1 MSWAVEFLN
10 REDGCFLHAP
20 EACIPISLEWNDR
33 LGADQALIRCENSGL
48 NLRYWEY
55 LLGQDVR
62 VYDPAG
68 RLAWWGFLDKVE
80 QHQAGCI
87 KSLDLGSV
95 FNKVAVLY
103 QNSALFPQG
112 PPQRSAWKDDLI
124 SQDGYGIRQKLLR
137 RAFLHEQVA
146 DQMAEKYLEEHA
158 CLATRLESFTKE
170 DGDHFILR
178 CKGWM
183 HSLAWRIW
191 EGWNGVVEH
200 RPAQSGVQSLGMEA
214 GSQRIGQSFTVPES
228 VDSFSFAIRVRR
240 QGLPSDRLVIA
251 LQADANG
258 KPSGSDLI
266 SKDIQGAD
274 LNDQSY
280 QWLDLVPQASVR
292 LLAGNK
298 YWLVLKRSAGIDAQN
313 GYWIGLDEN
322 LGFGNGSMLLYNG
335 SSWPG
340 RSPEADLLFRIV
352 GRKTLA
358 QQITDLVDFAGQF
371 LNGVDTSQI
380 EGLALPLFLREN
392 QDCLRCFFDLL
403 EQGNAGLRPLRAAV
417 SPTRRIQIWR
427 QPSQSEAIYYL
438 ERNGNLSNRFGQP
451 LSAPWQAVGQWLHT
465 WDEAPV
471 YVSNMKLKIAD
482 GKVSINRSVIS
493 EEQKE
498 LAAVG

>member
-10 REDGCFLHAP
+10 REDGRFLHAP
-20 EACIPISLEWNDR
+20 EACLPISLEWNDR

-48 NLRYWEY
+48 TLRYWEY

-68 RLAWWGFLDKVE
+68 RLAWWGFLEKVE
-80 QHQAGCI
+80 QHQVGCI

-95 FNKVAVLY
+95 FNRAAVLY
-103 QNSALFPQG
+103 QDSALFPQG
-112 PPQRSAWKDDLI
+112 ASRRSTWKDDLI
-124 SQDGYGIRQKLLR
+124 SQELYGIRQKLLR
-137 RAFLHEQVA
+137 RSFLHEQVA
-146 DQMAEKYLEEHA
+146 DQIAEKYLEEHA
-158 CLATRLESFTKE
+158 FLKTRLESLTKE

-183 HSLAWRIW
+183 HSLAWRVW
-191 EGWNGVVEH
+191 EGWNGIVEH

-214 GSQRIGQSFTVPES
+214 GCQRIGQSFTVPES
-228 VDSFSFAIRVRR
+228 VDSFSFAVRVRR
-240 QGLPSDRLVIA
+240 QGLPSDRLVIS
-251 LQADANG
+251 LQADVNG
-258 KPSGSDLI
+258 KPSGIVLV
-266 SKDIQGAD
+266 SKDIQGAA
-274 LNDQSY
+274 LSEHNY
-280 QWLDLVPQASVR
+280 QWLELVPQGSVT
-292 LLAGNK
+292 LLAGGK
-298 YWLVLKRSAGIDAQN
+298 YWLVIERSGSIDLQN

-322 LGFGNGSMLLYNG
+322 LGFETGSMLLFNG
-335 SSWPG
+335 SSWLG
-340 RSPEADLLFRIV
+340 RSPDADLLFRVV

-358 QQITDLVDFAGQF
+358 RQISDLVEFAGQF

-392 QDCLRCFFDLL
+392 QDCLRSFFDLL
-403 EQGNAGLRPLRAAV
+403 EQGNAGLRPLCAEL
-417 SPTRRIQIWR
+417 SPTRRIQIWQ

-438 ERNGNLSNRFGQP
+438 EKDGSLSNRFGQP

-471 YVSNMKLKIAD
+471 YVSNMKLVIAE
-482 GKVSINRSVIS
+482 GKVSINRNVIS

-498 LAAVG
+498 LVAVG